1 MMTKTKIRW
10 SKKIND
16 KNETMK
22 NTMIKIKTCINMGTK
37 DDILSKKK
45 LKFFFF
51 GLYGCFCY
59 VYVYV
64 FFIFIFYFN
73 FLCLYSSNRLIF

>member
-1 MMTKTKIRW
+1 MTTKTKIRW

-45 LKFFFF
+45 VEVFFFLVSMVVF
-51 GLYGCFCY
+51 VMFMFMCFLFL
-59 VYVYV
+59 
-64 FFIFIFYFN
+64 FFTLIFYV
-73 FLCLYSSNRLIF
+73 CIAQID

>member
-45 LKFFFF
+45 VEVFFFWSLWLF
-51 GLYGCFCY
+51 LLCLCLC
-59 VYVYV
+59 V
-64 FFIFIFYFN
+64 FYFY
-73 FLCLYSSNRLIF
+73 FLL